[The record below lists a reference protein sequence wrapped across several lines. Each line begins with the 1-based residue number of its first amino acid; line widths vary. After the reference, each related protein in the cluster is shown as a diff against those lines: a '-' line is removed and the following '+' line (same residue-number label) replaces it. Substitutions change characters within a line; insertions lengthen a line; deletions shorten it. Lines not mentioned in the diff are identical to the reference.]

1 MRRNL
6 SSISGLLIFG
16 LAPVLASCLI
26 LVILSSDGAMAD
38 ETTLIVHYL
47 RSDGRYDGWTLWTWD
62 AAGDGDSRELEAA
75 EEDAGGLTFRLDL
88 SRYGEGT
95 RIGLL
100 PKYGDWE
107 SKDPPDR
114 IWTPEMGAE
123 VWIMGGYP
131 QLLNE
136 EPDAALGRDRGG
148 PEFTVHYHRP
158 EEDYGGWT
166 LWTWDD
172 KTEKDSQELRAEGQ
186 DDFGLIFKVAKKN
199 YGDGLQ
205 IGVLPKYG
213 NWADKDAPDRI
224 WFPFIGDEVWIVS
237 GDPELHD
244 ERPDTSPW
252 VRGGFVDEPDLVAVS
267 LSRSMPAREIVPQH
281 FTLRNDAGQEVPI
294 LTAVPD
300 PPAAKASTR
309 VHLRLGRS
317 FDLAAD
323 RLDGFT
329 LEVEGYRPGGLTV
342 RRLLDG
348 PAFTSNRPMGAIVS
362 DGRTTLRVFAPVAS
376 LVTVLLYEEPEG
388 GTPRKVELVPG
399 EKGLWEAVL
408 EEDLSGLYYTLEAG
422 GDDPRFHPDREVID
436 PYSRCNTAH
445 DGRGMILADET
456 PVADRPDFPIDEA
469 IIYELHIRDFTIDE
483 QSGIRQKGKY
493 LGLTEEGT
501 VMPDH
506 PDVHTGLDHLV
517 ELGVNAVQIM
527 PVQDFEN
534 DERGQVYNWGYMPV
548 HFNSPDGWYATQV
561 HGPARV
567 KEFKQLVDALH
578 RRGIRVIMDA
588 VYNHTAETSP
598 LKVFSFN
605 GLAPGYYYRLKED
618 GSYWNGSG
626 TGNEFRSEAP
636 MARKFILDSVEYWV
650 REYKVDGY
658 RFDLMGLIDLETMEQ
673 IVQRLRAIDPHL
685 LIHGEPW
692 TGGQTPIT
700 PTVKGMQRGKG
711 FTVFGD
717 HFRDA
722 IKGGVFDL
730 NPGYVQT
737 GINID
742 RIKKGIQGSIND
754 FTAAPVEVINYSAC
768 HDNHTF
774 WDRLLLTT
782 RNRADVDD
790 ADRIR
795 MNKLGAALV
804 LTSQGIPFLH
814 SGQEMLRTKGGD
826 ENSYNKPDSVNK
838 IRWQWKVDHRD
849 VFEYYRGLIALRKA
863 HPIFR
868 MKTRQEVIEN
878 LKFFD
883 DHLGLTVPPRCVA
896 YQLTRGASGDI
907 WEKVL
912 VLFNADEQERQFTLP
927 QGRWVVVVD
936 EDEAGSEP
944 VRSGPQKM
952 EKQAGV
958 PGRSAMVMYL
968 EDNE

>member
-1 MRRNL
+1 MCRDVSSIRGLFNFTLILMLASGPGLLLL
-6 SSISGLLIFG
+6 SSEE
-16 LAPVLASCLI
+16 
-26 LVILSSDGAMAD
+26 AMAD
-38 ETTLIVHYL
+38 ETTLIVHYQ
-47 RSDGRYDGWTLWTWD
+47 RSDGRYEGWTLWTWD
-62 AAGDGDSRELEAA
+62 DATDGDSRELQAV
-75 EEDAGGLTFRLDL
+75 EEDAGGLIFHVPIDQ
-88 SRYGEGT
+88 YGTGS

-114 IWTPEMGAE
+114 IWTPEMGSE

-131 QLLNE
+131 KLLTEKPE
-136 EPDAALGRDRGG
+136 EKLSQDGGG
-148 PEFTVHYHRP
+148 PGFIVHYHRP

-172 KTEKDSQELRAEGQ
+172 KTESDSQELRAQEQ
-186 DDFGLIFKVAKKN
+186 DDFGLVFRVTKKE

-224 WFPFIGDEVWIVS
+224 WFPFLGDEIWIVS
-237 GDPELHD
+237 GDPELYA
-244 ERPDTSPW
+244 ERPDISPW
-252 VRGGFVDEPDLVAVS
+252 VRGGFVDEPDLVTVS
-267 LSRSMPAREIVPQH
+267 LSRSMPSKQIMPQK
-281 FTLRNDAGQEVPI
+281 FTLRDDAGREIPI
-294 LTAVPD
+294 LTAVAD
-300 PPAAKASTR
+300 PPAAKASTTI
-309 VHLRLGRS
+309 HLRLGRS
-317 FDLAAD
+317 FDLTAD

-329 LEVEGYRPGGLTV
+329 LEVEGYRSGGLTV

-348 PAFTSNRPMGAIVS
+348 PAYSSNRPMGAIVS
-362 DGRTTLRVFAPVAS
+362 DGQTTLRVFAPTAS
-376 LVTVLLYEEPEG
+376 RVTALLYDRPEG
-388 GTPRKVELVPG
+388 GEPRMVEMASAG
-399 EKGLWEAVL
+399 KGLWEAVL
-408 EEDLSGLYYTLEAG
+408 PEDLTGLYYTLKAE
-422 GDDPRFHPDREVID
+422 GDDPRFYPDREVID

-445 DGRGMILADET
+445 DGRGMILTDKT
-456 PVADRPDFPIDEA
+456 PIADRPDFPVDEA
-469 IIYELHIRDFTIDE
+469 VIYELHIRDFTIDE
-483 QSGIRQKGKY
+483 QSGIEHKGKY

-506 PDVHTGLDHLV
+506 PEVSTGLDHLV

-527 PVQDFEN
+527 PIQDFEN
-534 DERGQVYNWGYMPV
+534 DELSQEYNWGYMPV
-548 HFNSPDGWYATQV
+548 HFNSPDGWYASRV
-561 HGPARV
+561 HGPDRV
-567 KEFKQLVDALH
+567 KEFKKLVDALH
-578 RRGIRVIMDA
+578 RRGIKVIMDV

-598 LKVFSFN
+598 SKVFSFN

-618 GSYWNGSG
+618 GSFWNGSG

-658 RFDLMGLIDLETMEQ
+658 RFDLMGLIDLQTMEQ

-754 FTAAPVEVINYSAC
+754 FTAGPGEVINYSAC

-782 RNRADVDD
+782 RTRADVDD

-795 MNKLGAALV
+795 MNKLGAVLV

-838 IRWQWKVDHRD
+838 IRWQWKVDHKD
-849 VFEYYRGLIALRKA
+849 VFEYYRGLIALRKE

-868 MKTRQEVIEN
+868 MKTRQEVLEN

-883 DHLGLTVPPRCVA
+883 DHLGLMVPPRCVA
-896 YQLTRGASGDI
+896 YQLTRGASADG
-907 WEKVL
+907 WSKVV
-912 VLFNADEQERQFTLP
+912 VLFNPNVKEERFPLP
-927 QGRWVVVVD
+927 DGRWIVVVD
-936 EDEAGSEP
+936 EDEAGFEP
-944 VRSGPQKM
+944 VQTGPRKM
-952 EKQAGV
+952 EKKARV

-968 EDNE
+968 EENG

>member
-1 MRRNL
+1 MFKGV
-6 SSISGLLIFG
+6 SSLTGFFIFG
-16 LAPVLASCLI
+16 LMLASCLI
-26 LVILSSDGAMAD
+26 LVTPSSRGAMAD
-38 ETTLIVHYL
+38 ETTLIVHYQ

-62 AAGDGDSRELEAA
+62 DAADGDSQEIQAVDRGA
-75 EEDAGGLTFRLDL
+75 DGLVFHLDL
-88 SRYGEGT
+88 SRYGDGSS
-95 RIGLL
+95 IGLL
-100 PKYGDWE
+100 PKFGDWE

-114 IWTPEMGAE
+114 MWTPDMGAE
-123 VWIMGGYP
+123 VWILGGYP
-131 QLLNE
+131 RLLAE
-136 EPDAALGRDRGG
+136 RPEAALAEDRGA
-148 PEFTVHYHRP
+148 PQFTVHYHRS
-158 EEDYGGWT
+158 EGDYGGWT
-166 LWTWDD
+166 LWTWND
-172 KTEKDSQELRAEGQ
+172 KTDGGSQELREEQQ
-186 DDFGLIFKVAKKN
+186 DDFGMVFVVTKEN
-199 YGDGLQ
+199 YGDGRQ

-224 WFPFIGDEVWIVS
+224 WFPFLGDEVWIVS
-237 GDPELHD
+237 GDPELYA
-244 ERPDTSPW
+244 ERPDISPW
-252 VRGGFVDEPDLVAVS
+252 VRGGFVDASDLVTVS
-267 LSRSMPAREIVPQH
+267 LSRSMKAEQIVPQN
-281 FTLRNDAGQEVPI
+281 FTLRDASGREVTI
-294 LTAVPD
+294 LTAVAH
-300 PPAAKASTR
+300 PPAAAASSEIQLR
-309 VHLRLGRS
+309 VARP

-323 RLDGFT
+323 RLDRFII
-329 LEVEGYRPGGLTV
+329 EAQGYRPGRLTV
-342 RRLLDG
+342 RGLLDG
-348 PAFTSNRPMGAIVS
+348 PEYTSNRPMGAVIS
-362 DGRTTLRVFAPVAS
+362 EGRTTLRAFAPTAS
-376 LVTVLLYEEPEG
+376 RLTALLYEQPEG
-388 GTPRKVELVPG
+388 GSPRIVEMAPADR
-399 EKGLWEAVL
+399 GLWEIVL
-408 EEDLSGLYYTLEAG
+408 AEDLGGLYYTFKVD
-422 GDDPRFHPDREVID
+422 GDAPGFIPGREIID

-445 DGRGMILADET
+445 DGRGMILSDET
-456 PVADRPDFPIDEA
+456 PVADRPGFGIDEA
-469 IIYELHIRDFTIDE
+469 VIYELHIRDFTIDE
-483 QSGIRQKGKY
+483 HSGIRHRGKY
-493 LGLTEEGT
+493 LGLAEEGT

-506 PDVHTGLDHLV
+506 PEVRTGLDHLV

-534 DERGQVYNWGYMPV
+534 DERSQEYNWGYMPV

-567 KEFKQLVDALH
+567 EEFKKLVDALH
-578 RRGIRVIMDA
+578 RRGIRVIMDV

-598 LKVFSFN
+598 SKVFSFN
-605 GLAPGYYYRLKED
+605 GLTPGYYYRLKED

-650 REYKVDGY
+650 REYKVDGF

-673 IVQRLRAIDPHL
+673 IVRRLRAIAPHL

-711 FTVFGD
+711 FAVFGD

-754 FTAAPVEVINYSAC
+754 FAASPLEVINYAAC

-795 MNKLGAALV
+795 MDKLGAVLV

-826 ENSYNKPDSVNK
+826 ENSYNKPDAVNM

-849 VFEYYRGLIALRKA
+849 VFEYYRGLISLRKQ
-863 HPIFR
+863 HPVFR
-868 MKTRQEVIEN
+868 MKSRQEVVEN
-878 LKFFD
+878 LEFFD
-883 DHLGLTVPPRCVA
+883 DQLGLPVPPRCIA
-896 YQLTRGASGDI
+896 YRLTGEAAGDGWKQVI
-907 WEKVL
+907 L
-912 VLFNADEQERQFTLP
+912 LFNPNEKDAQFTLP
-927 QGRWVVVVD
+927 AGRWIVVVD
-936 EDEAGSEP
+936 EDEAGPEP
-944 VRSGPQKM
+944 VVTGPKKM
-952 EKQAGV
+952 EKKARV
-958 PGRSAMVMYL
+958 PGRSAMVLHL
-968 EDNE
+968 EEH